1 MKSLCLL
8 LALLV
13 GVFPAMAMKKKKE
26 KEKPPTPLEQYV
38 REASHLSDSAATE
51 ATAGAIWT
59 PESQFADLGRDLK
72 ASQVNDIVTILVS
85 ESASAV
91 ATGATKT
98 QRKSSA
104 SASVTSLAGPTS
116 PAGALANL
124 AGMNGNNQLD
134 GSGTTSRTTTLS
146 TTLTARVAAVLPNGN
161 LVIEGTKNVQI
172 NSENQ
177 TIVVRGVIRQADI
190 GAGNAVPSNRLAQ
203 MEINLNGK
211 GVVGDSIRRPNILYR
226 ILMGILPF

>member
-1 MKSLCLL
+1 MKSLSLL

-13 GVFPAMAMKKKKE
+13 GSFPAMAIKKK

-38 REASHLSDSAATE
+38 REASHLTDGAATE
-51 ATAGAIWT
+51 ATPGAIWT

-72 ASQVNDIVTILVS
+72 AAQVNDIVTILVS

-104 SASVTSLAGPTS
+104 TASVTSLAGPTS

-124 AGMNGNNQLD
+124 AGMSGNTQLD
-134 GSGTTSRTTTLS
+134 GSGTTSRTTTLT

-172 NSENQ
+172 NSESQ

-190 GAGNAVPSNRLAQ
+190 GAGNAVQSNRLAQ
-203 MEINLNGK
+203 MEIHLDGK
-211 GVVGDSIRRPNILYR
+211 GVVGDSVRRPNILYR

>member
-1 MKSLCLL
+1 MKLLPLL

-91 ATGATKT
+91 ATGVTKT

-104 SASVTSLAGPTS
+104 NASVTSLAGPTS

-124 AGMNGNNQLD
+124 AGMSGNNQLD

-177 TIVVRGVIRQADI
+177 TIVVRGVIRQTDI
-190 GAGNAVPSNRLAQ
+190 GAGNAVLSNRLAQ